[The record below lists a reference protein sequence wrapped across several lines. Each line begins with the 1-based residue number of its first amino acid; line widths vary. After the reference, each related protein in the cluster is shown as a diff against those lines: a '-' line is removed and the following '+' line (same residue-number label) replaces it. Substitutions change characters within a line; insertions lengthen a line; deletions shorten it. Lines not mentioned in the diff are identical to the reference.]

1 MISGLTSEEAK
12 KRLEQFG
19 PNILVGGNRVRPLK
33 IFLSQFRSFLVAILI
48 AAAAFSLFVG
58 EDLDAIV
65 ILAIVVLNAV
75 FGFIQEY
82 RAENAI
88 AALRRMVVNR
98 VRVIRDGQEIEINA
112 EELVPGDIF
121 FLGVGQKIPADAQL
135 LEAVNL
141 TINEASLTGESAPVT
156 KEVWKATASGG
167 VPQDA
172 GNDEGMVFMGTVV
185 NSGRGLGE
193 IQQTGMKTKFGRIA
207 SLISEV
213 EEEATPLQKDLT
225 RLGRTIVV
233 IGLFAAL
240 AIFAIGEL
248 RGNPLVETLLAAIS
262 LAVAI
267 VPEGLPAIVTIT
279 LGLGAQRMARKN
291 AIIRRLSSI
300 ETFGS
305 TDVICTDKTGTLT
318 KNEMMVKKA
327 FLDGKVYE
335 EAALHPDK
343 NKRFAQILRTGVL
356 ANTASLV
363 EEADGFKVLG
373 DSTEGALLLLAKEH
387 GIDYR
392 KEREK
397 GKLFREFS
405 FDQKL
410 KRMTVVW
417 DTPGIGYEIFT
428 KSAPE
433 ILLEISTLSAQ
444 EKKKIKD
451 EIDSLASQGFRLLG
465 FGYRRVG
472 TEEPSHSITR
482 EQAEQD
488 FEYLGFVA
496 IYDPPREGVREAIK
510 LAHQAGIAVRMITG
524 DNPLTARAIGQE
536 VGLFATEEQVLEGPA
551 IEQLTDEGLRE
562 IVGRVKI
569 FARVSPEHKIRIVK
583 AYKELGKVVAVTGDG
598 VNDAP
603 ALKQADVG
611 MAMGIAGTDVAKES
625 ADAVLAD
632 DNFVSVVAAIEQG
645 RLIYR
650 NILKS
655 IRYLLGCNFGE
666 MITVLGAVALGFPV
680 PLTPIQILWMN
691 LVTDGLPALAL
702 SEDSGDHNVMFETP
716 RKKGV
721 PILDLLGK
729 RWLIATGLGL
739 GVAALATF
747 YFLDFVSLAEARTAT
762 FMVFV
767 VGEMVAALAV
777 RKGEKLFSNSLLW
790 VSILLTLGL
799 QALIFTVPALQKIF
813 DIVPLW

>member
-1 MISGLTSEEAK
+1 MISGLTSAEAE

-19 PNILVGGNRVRPLK
+19 PNVLAGGVRVSPLK
-33 IFLSQFRSFLVAILI
+33 IFLSQFKSFLVAILMI
-48 AAAAFSLFVG
+48 AAVFSFFVG

-65 ILAIVVLNAV
+65 ILAIVVLNAA

-88 AALRRMVVNR
+88 AALKRMVINR
-98 VRVIRDGQEIEINA
+98 VRVIRDGQEFEINT
-112 EELVPGDIF
+112 EELVPGDVF
-121 FLGVGQKIPADAQL
+121 LLGVGQKIPVDARL

-141 TINEASLTGESAPVT
+141 TVNEASLTGESAPVT
-156 KEVWKATASGG
+156 KLYQGE
-167 VPQDA
+167 
-172 GNDEGMVFMGTVV
+172 NDEGLVFMGTVV
-185 NSGRGLGE
+185 NGGRGLGE
-193 IQQTGMKTKFGRIA
+193 VQQTGMKTRFGRIA
-207 SLISEV
+207 SLLSEV

-225 RLGRTIVV
+225 RLGGTIIV
-233 IGLFAAL
+233 IGIFAAL
-240 AIFAIGEL
+240 AIFLIGEL

-291 AIIRRLSSI
+291 TVVRRLSAI
-300 ETFGS
+300 ETFGA

-318 KNEMMVKKA
+318 KNEMMVKKV
-327 FLDGKVYE
+327 FLDGRVFE
-335 EAALHPDK
+335 EAALRQEK
-343 NKRFAQILRTGVL
+343 NKKFAQILRAGVL

-363 EEADGFKVLG
+363 EEAGEFKVLG
-373 DSTEGALLLLAKEH
+373 DSTEGSLLLLAKEH

-392 KEREK
+392 KERET

-417 DTPGIGYEIFT
+417 DTPGVGYEILT

-433 ILLEISTLSAQ
+433 ILLEISTLSDR
-444 EKKKIKD
+444 EKKEIK
-451 EIDSLASQGFRLLG
+451 EQIDSLASQGFRLLG
-465 FGYRRVG
+465 FGYRRIAK
-472 TEEPSHSITR
+472 EDPSHAITR
-482 EQAEQD
+482 EQAERD
-488 FEYLGFVA
+488 LEYLGFVA
-496 IYDPPREGVREAIK
+496 IYDPPREGVQEAIR
-510 LAHQAGIAVRMITG
+510 LAHQSGIAVRMITG

-536 VGLFATEEQVLEGPA
+536 VGLFATEEQVIEGPA
-551 IEQLTDEGLRE
+551 IEQLTDEELKE
-562 IVGRVKI
+562 VVNRVKI
-569 FARVSPEHKIRIVK
+569 FARVSPEHKIRIVR
-583 AYKELGKVVAVTGDG
+583 AYKALGKVVAVTGDG

-611 MAMGIAGTDVAKES
+611 MAMGITGTDVAKES

-666 MITVLGAVALGFPV
+666 LITVLGAVALGFPV

-702 SEDSGDHNVMFETP
+702 SEDPGDHHVMNEPP
-716 RKKGV
+716 RKKGIPV
-721 PILDLLGK
+721 LDLLGK
-729 RWLIATGLGL
+729 RWLVATGLGL
-739 GVAALATF
+739 GGLALATF
-747 YFLDFVSLAEARTAT
+747 ILLDFVSLPEARTAT
-762 FMVFV
+762 FTVFV

-777 RKGEKLFSNSLLW
+777 RKGERVFSNPLLW
-790 VSILLTLGL
+790 ISILLSLGL
-799 QALIFTVPALQKIF
+799 QGLILTVPPLQKIF
-813 DIVPLW
+813 EIVPFW

>member
-1 MISGLTSEEAK
+1 MISGLTSEEAGN
-12 KRLEQFG
+12 RLKHFG
-19 PNILVGGNRVRPLK
+19 PNVLVGGARIRPLR
-33 IFLSQFRSFLVAILI
+33 ILLSQFGSFLVIILI
-48 AAAAFSLFVG
+48 FAAIFSFFVG
-58 EDLDAIV
+58 ENLDAIV
-65 ILAIVVLNAV
+65 IMAIVVLNAV

-98 VRVIRDGQEIEINA
+98 VRVIRGSREIEINA

-121 FLGVGQKIPADAQL
+121 FLGVGQKIPADARL
-135 LEAVNL
+135 VEVVDL
-141 TINEASLTGESAPVT
+141 TVNEAPLTGESAPVS
-156 KEVWKATASGG
+156 KLPEGKGG
-167 VPQDA
+167 Q
-172 GNDEGMVFMGTVV
+172 GLVFMGTVV
-185 NSGRGLGE
+185 NSGRGLAE
-193 IQQTGMKTKFGRIA
+193 VQQTGMRTKFGRIA

-213 EEEATPLQKDLT
+213 EEEDTPLQKDLT
-225 RLGRTIVV
+225 RLGGTIIV
-233 IGLFAAL
+233 IGLLAAL
-240 AIFAIGEL
+240 AIFVIGEL
-248 RGNPLVETLLAAIS
+248 RGNPLVETVLSAIS

-318 KNEMMVKKA
+318 KNEMVVKKV

-335 EAALHPDK
+335 ETVLHPEE
-343 NKRFAQILRTGVL
+343 NKKFAQIIRAGVL

-363 EEADGFKVLG
+363 EEAGDFKVLG
-373 DSTEGALLLLAKEH
+373 DSTEGALLLFAKEH

-392 KEREK
+392 KERDK

-410 KRMTVVW
+410 KRMSVVW
-417 DTPGIGYEIFT
+417 DTPGIGYEILT

-433 ILLEISTLSAQ
+433 ILLDISTLSDR
-444 EKKKIKD
+444 EKKEIKE
-451 EIDSLASQGFRLLG
+451 EIDALASQGFRLLG
-465 FGYRRVG
+465 FGYRRVE
-472 TEEPSHSITR
+472 TKEPSPSITR
-482 EQAEQD
+482 EQAERD
-488 FEYLGFVA
+488 LEYLGFVA
-496 IYDPPREGVREAIK
+496 IYDPPREGVNEAIK

-524 DNPLTARAIGQE
+524 DNPLTARAIGKE
-536 VGLFATEEQVLEGPA
+536 VGLFATEEQVIEGPA
-551 IEQLTDEGLRE
+551 IERMTDSELKEAVSR
-562 IVGRVKI
+562 IKI

-645 RLIYR
+645 RLIYK

-666 MITVLGAVALGFPV
+666 LITVLGAVALGFPV

-702 SEDSGDHNVMFETP
+702 SEDPGNHDVMIDPP
-716 RKKGV
+716 RKKKV
-721 PILDLLGK
+721 PVIELLGK
-729 RWLIATGLGL
+729 RWLLAVGLGL
-739 GVAALATF
+739 GATALATF
-747 YFLDFVSLAEARTAT
+747 ILLDFVSLAEARTAAFT
-762 FMVFV
+762 IFV
-767 VGEMVAALAV
+767 VGEMIAALAV
-777 RKGEKLFSNSLLW
+777 RRGEKFFSNPLLW
-790 VSILLTLGL
+790 VSIVSALGL
-799 QALIFTVPALQKIF
+799 QALILTVPALQHIF
-813 DIVPLW
+813 DIAPFW

>member
-1 MISGLTSEEAK
+1 MITGLTSEEAQ

-19 PNILVGGNRVRPLK
+19 PNVLVGGARVRPLK
-33 IFLSQFRSFLVAILI
+33 IFLSQFKSFLVAVLVV
-48 AAAAFSLFVG
+48 AAAFSLVVG
-58 EDLDAIV
+58 ENLDAIV
-65 ILAIVVLNAV
+65 ILAIVVLNAA

-98 VRVIRDGQEIEINA
+98 VRVIRDGGEIEINA

-121 FLGVGQKIPADAQL
+121 LLGVGQKIPVDAKL

-156 KEVWKATASGG
+156 KLSPGK
-167 VPQDA
+167 D
-172 GNDEGMVFMGTVV
+172 DEGMVFMGTVV

-193 IQQTGMKTKFGRIA
+193 VQQTGMQTKFGRIA

-213 EEEATPLQKDLT
+213 EEEATPLQKDLS
-225 RLGRTIVV
+225 RLGKAIIV
-233 IGLFAAL
+233 IGFSAAL

-248 RGNPLVETLLAAIS
+248 RGNPLVETILSAIS

-291 AIIRRLSSI
+291 TIIRRLSSI

-318 KNEMMVKKA
+318 KNEMVVKKV
-327 FLDGKVYE
+327 FIKGKVYE
-335 EAALHPDK
+335 EAALQTEK
-343 NKRFAQILRTGVL
+343 NKEFAQIIRTGVL

-363 EEADGFKVLG
+363 EEDEGFKVLG
-373 DSTEGALLLLAKEH
+373 DSTEGSLLLLAKEH

-392 KEREK
+392 QERDK

-433 ILLEISTLSAQ
+433 ILLEISTLSIK
-444 EKKKIKD
+444 EKKEIKD
-451 EIDSLASQGFRLLG
+451 EIDTLASQGFRLLG
-465 FGYRRVG
+465 FGHRRVG

-482 EQAEQD
+482 EQAERD
-488 FEYLGFVA
+488 LEYLGFVA
-496 IYDPPREGVREAIK
+496 IYDPPREGVNEAIK
-510 LAHQAGIAVRMITG
+510 LAHQAGIGVRMITG

-536 VGLFATEEQVLEGPA
+536 VGLFATEEQVIEGPA
-551 IEQLTDEGLRE
+551 IEAMTDEELKE

-583 AYKELGKVVAVTGDG
+583 AYKEIGKVVAVTGDG

-611 MAMGIAGTDVAKES
+611 IAMGGTGTDVAKES

-645 RLIYR
+645 RLIYC

-666 MITVLGAVALGFPV
+666 LVTVLGAVALGFPV

-702 SEDSGDHNVMFETP
+702 SEDPGDHNVMDETP

-729 RWLIATGLGL
+729 RWLFAVGFGLGA
-739 GVAALATF
+739 AALITF
-747 YFLDFVSLAEARTAT
+747 ILLDFVSLAEARTAT
-762 FMVFV
+762 FTVFV

-777 RKGEKLFSNSLLW
+777 RKGERLFSNPLLW
-790 VSILLTLGL
+790 VSILLALGL
-799 QALIFTVPALQKIF
+799 QALILTVPPLQQIF
-813 DIVPLW
+813 DTVPLF

>member
-1 MISGLTSEEAK
+1 MISGLTSAEAE
-12 KRLEQFG
+12 KRLQEFG
-19 PNILVGGNRVRPLK
+19 PNVLVGGTRVHPLK
-33 IFLSQFRSFLVAILI
+33 ILLSQFKSFLVVILI
-48 AAAAFSLFVG
+48 VAAAFSLFVG
-58 EDLDAIV
+58 ENLDAIV
-65 ILAIVVLNAV
+65 ILAIVALNAV

-98 VRVIRDGQEIEINA
+98 VRVTRDGQEIEINA

-141 TINEASLTGESAPVT
+141 TINEASLTGESVPVT
-156 KEVWKATASGG
+156 KLFQGK
-167 VPQDA
+167 D
-172 GNDEGMVFMGTVV
+172 DEGIVFMGTVV
-185 NSGRGLGE
+185 NSGHGLGE
-193 IQQTGMKTKFGRIA
+193 VQQTGMRTKFGEVA
-207 SLISEV
+207 SLISGVKGET
-213 EEEATPLQKDLT
+213 TPLQKDLA
-225 RLGRTIVV
+225 RLGRIIIG

-248 RGNPLVETLLAAIS
+248 RGNPLIETLLAAIS
-262 LAVAI
+262 LAVAV

-327 FLDGKVYE
+327 FLDGRVYE
-335 EAALHPDK
+335 EAALTVT

-356 ANTASLV
+356 ANSASLI
-363 EEADGFKVLG
+363 EEAGGFKVLG
-373 DSTEGALLLLAKEH
+373 DSTEGSLLLLAKEH

-392 KEREK
+392 KERDK

-417 DTPGIGYEIFT
+417 DTPGVGYEVFT

-433 ILLEISTLSAQ
+433 ILLGISNISDQ
-444 EKKKIKD
+444 EKKKIKE
-451 EIDSLASQGFRLLG
+451 EIDSLASQGFRCLG

-472 TEEPSHSITR
+472 KEEPSRSITR
-482 EQAEQD
+482 AQAERD
-488 FEYLGFVA
+488 LEYLGFVA

-510 LAHQAGIAVRMITG
+510 LAQQAGIAVRMITG
-524 DNPLTARAIGQE
+524 DNPLTARAIGKE
-536 VGLFATEEQVLEGPA
+536 VGLFAAEDQVIEGPV
-551 IEQLTDEGLRE
+551 IEKMTNDELRE
-562 IVGRVKI
+562 VVGRIKI

-583 AYKELGKVVAVTGDG
+583 AYKELGKVVTVTGDG

-603 ALKQADVG
+603 ALEQADVG
-611 MAMGIAGTDVAKES
+611 MAMGITGTDVAKES

-666 MITVLGAVALGFPV
+666 LVTILGAVALGLPV

-702 SEDSGDHNVMFETP
+702 SEDSGDYNVMLEPP

-721 PILDLLGK
+721 PVLDLLGK
-729 RWLIATGLGL
+729 HWLLAAGLGL
-739 GVAALATF
+739 GAAALVTF
-747 YFLDFVSLAEARTAT
+747 VLLDFASLAAARTAT
-762 FMVFV
+762 FTVFV

-777 RKGEKLFSNSLLW
+777 RRGERVFSNPLLW
-790 VSILLTLGL
+790 FSILLSLGL
-799 QALIFTVPALQKIF
+799 QGLILTVPSFQRIF
-813 DIVPLW
+813 DAVPFW

>member
-1 MISGLTSEEAK
+1 MISGLTSAEAR
-12 KRLEQFG
+12 KRLKQFG
-19 PNILVGGNRVRPLK
+19 PNVLVGSVRVRPLK
-33 IFLSQFRSFLVAILI
+33 IFFSQFKSFLVAILTI
-48 AAAAFSLFVG
+48 AAIFSFFVG
-58 EDLDAIV
+58 ENLDAIV
-65 ILAIVVLNAV
+65 ILAIVVLNSV

-88 AALRRMVVNR
+88 AALKRMVINR
-98 VRVIRDGQEIEINA
+98 VRVIRDGQEFEINT
-112 EELVPGDIF
+112 EELVPGDTF
-121 FLGVGQKIPADAQL
+121 FLGVGQKIPVDARL

-141 TINEASLTGESAPVT
+141 TVNEASLTGESAPVT

-167 VPQDA
+167 APQDA
-172 GNDEGMVFMGTVV
+172 GEDEGLVFMGTVV

-193 IQQTGMKTKFGRIA
+193 VQQTGMKTRFGKIA
-207 SLISEV
+207 SLLSEV
-213 EEEATPLQKDLT
+213 EEEATPLQKDLA
-225 RLGRTIVV
+225 RLGGTIIV
-233 IGLFAAL
+233 IGIFAAL
-240 AIFAIGEL
+240 AIFLIGEL

-291 AIIRRLSSI
+291 TIVRRLSAI
-300 ETFGS
+300 ETFGA

-318 KNEMMVKKA
+318 KNEMMVKKV
-327 FLDGKVYE
+327 FLDGRVFE
-335 EAALHPDK
+335 EAALRQEK
-343 NKRFAQILRTGVL
+343 NKKFAQILRAGVL
-356 ANTASLV
+356 ANTSSLV
-363 EEADGFKVLG
+363 EEAGEFKVLG
-373 DSTEGALLLLAKEH
+373 DSTEGSLLLLAKEH

-392 KEREK
+392 KERET

-417 DTPGIGYEIFT
+417 DTPGIGYEVLT

-433 ILLEISTLSAQ
+433 ILLELSNLSDR
-444 EKKKIKD
+444 EKKQTK
-451 EIDSLASQGFRLLG
+451 EEMDSLASQGFRLLG
-465 FGYRRVG
+465 FGYRRI
-472 TEEPSHSITR
+472 EAEDPSPSFTR
-482 EQAEQD
+482 EQVERD
-488 FEYLGFVA
+488 LDYLGFVA
-496 IYDPPREGVREAIK
+496 IYDPPREGVQEAIK
-510 LAHQAGIAVRMITG
+510 LAHQSGIAVRMITG

-536 VGLFATEEQVLEGPA
+536 VGLFATEDQVIEGPA
-551 IEQLTDEGLRE
+551 IEKLTDEELKE
-562 IVGRVKI
+562 VVGRIKI

-611 MAMGIAGTDVAKES
+611 MAMGITGTDVAKES

-666 MITVLGAVALGFPV
+666 LITVLGAVALGFPV

-702 SEDSGDHNVMFETP
+702 SEDPGDHHVMKEPP
-716 RKKGV
+716 RRKGV

-729 RWLIATGLGL
+729 RWLLATGLGL
-739 GVAALATF
+739 GALALTTF
-747 YFLDFVSLAEARTAT
+747 LLLDFVSLPEARTAT
-762 FMVFV
+762 FTVFV

-777 RKGEKLFSNSLLW
+777 RKGERLFSNPLLW
-790 VSILLTLGL
+790 VAIFLALGL
-799 QALIFTVPALQKIF
+799 QALILTVPALQKIF
-813 DIVPLW
+813 DTVPLF

>member
-1 MISGLTSEEAK
+1 MITGLTSEEAQ

-19 PNILVGGNRVRPLK
+19 PNVLVGGARVRPLK
-33 IFLSQFRSFLVAILI
+33 IFLSQFKSFLVAVLVV
-48 AAAAFSLFVG
+48 AAAFSLVVG
-58 EDLDAIV
+58 ENLDAIV
-65 ILAIVVLNAV
+65 ILAIVVLNAA

-98 VRVIRDGQEIEINA
+98 VRVIRDGGEIEINA

-121 FLGVGQKIPADAQL
+121 LLGVGQKIPVDAKL

-156 KEVWKATASGG
+156 KLSPGK
-167 VPQDA
+167 D
-172 GNDEGMVFMGTVV
+172 DEGMVFMGTVV

-193 IQQTGMKTKFGRIA
+193 VQQTGMQTKFGRIA

-213 EEEATPLQKDLT
+213 EEEATPLQKDLF
-225 RLGRTIVV
+225 RLGKAIIV
-233 IGLFAAL
+233 IGFSAAL

-248 RGNPLVETLLAAIS
+248 RGNPLVETILSAIS

-291 AIIRRLSSI
+291 TIIRRLSSI

-318 KNEMMVKKA
+318 KNEMVVKKV
-327 FLDGKVYE
+327 FIKGKVYE
-335 EAALHPDK
+335 EAALQTEK
-343 NKRFAQILRTGVL
+343 NKEFAQIIRTGVL

-363 EEADGFKVLG
+363 EEDEGFKVLG
-373 DSTEGALLLLAKEH
+373 DSTEGSLLLLAKEH

-392 KEREK
+392 QERDK

-433 ILLEISTLSAQ
+433 ILLEISTLSIK
-444 EKKKIKD
+444 EKKEIKD
-451 EIDSLASQGFRLLG
+451 EIDTLASQGFRLLG
-465 FGYRRVG
+465 FGHRRVG

-482 EQAEQD
+482 EQAERD
-488 FEYLGFVA
+488 LEYLGFVA
-496 IYDPPREGVREAIK
+496 IYDPPREGVNEAIK
-510 LAHQAGIAVRMITG
+510 LAHQAGIGVRMITG

-536 VGLFATEEQVLEGPA
+536 VGLFATEEQVIEGPA
-551 IEQLTDEGLRE
+551 IEAMTDEELKE

-583 AYKELGKVVAVTGDG
+583 AYKEIGKVVAVTGDG

-611 MAMGIAGTDVAKES
+611 IAMGVTGTDVAKES

-645 RLIYR
+645 RLIYC

-666 MITVLGAVALGFPV
+666 LVTVLGAVALGFPV

-702 SEDSGDHNVMFETP
+702 SEDPGDHNVMDETP

-729 RWLIATGLGL
+729 RWLFAVGFGLGA
-739 GVAALATF
+739 AALITF
-747 YFLDFVSLAEARTAT
+747 ILLDFVSLAEARTAT
-762 FMVFV
+762 FTVFV

-777 RKGEKLFSNSLLW
+777 RKGERLFSNPLLW
-790 VSILLTLGL
+790 VSILLALGL
-799 QALIFTVPALQKIF
+799 QALILTVPPLQQIF
-813 DIVPLW
+813 DTVPLF